1 MWSNTA
7 PPEMATATPTRKD
20 AHTNTHT
27 TTTTSTTILS
37 LTPVQWIA
45 VYIAALAMGVAL
57 RCWLTLH
64 WCNRV
69 QLMLWCLGVGVA
81 VALYVRQSL
90 MHIPYGV
97 LEPLIWSIV
106 TLPFLLVVL
115 VGTLVGGTLP
125 PSFHAIGGATCI
137 AIVVACFGYIAWS
150 RMLTTSR
157 LQRTSPRLQRTSPR
171 LPPKRK

>member
-1 MWSNTA
+1 MWSNNA
-7 PPEMATATPTRKD
+7 PPEMETPASK
-20 AHTNTHT
+20 NTH

-69 QLMLWCLGVGVA
+69 QLMLWCLSVVLA
-81 VALYVRQSL
+81 VTLYIRQSL
-90 MHIPYGV
+90 MNIPYGV

-115 VGTLVGGTLP
+115 VGALVGGTLP
-125 PSFHAIGGATCI
+125 SSFHTLGGATCI

-171 LPPKRK
+171 LPPKRT